1 MLRLQTLA
9 KMLLTDLA
17 CYGRISKVFVFYF
30 LTLSP
35 CRIFCQE
42 LFCDGL
48 SLVEICDFGTVLYP
62 FTTTINKV
70 LYSVFVSNFSNGFW
84 DLKFE
89 IKIYKGHSAESQKCA
104 LMLNDLILCC
114 KDCRRSLFGIFLVSM
129 EIFVFAC
136 FFFLNQP
143 AGAVLLAPRLLGKL
157 NRSNS
162 SNTGYRPQNNIF
174 QFIHT
179 LCRDEKSVKNSIAE
193 YLSPK
198 K

>member
-1 MLRLQTLA
+1 
-9 KMLLTDLA
+9 MLLTDLA

-70 LYSVFVSNFSNGFW
+70 LYSVFVFNFSNGFW

-89 IKIYKGHSAESQKCA
+89 IKIYKGHSAESEKCA
-104 LMLNDLILCC
+104 LMLDDLILCC

-129 EIFVFAC
+129 EIFVFVFGNIC
-136 FFFLNQP
+136 ICIWKYLY
-143 AGAVLLAPRLLGKL
+143 LLA
-157 NRSNS
+157 SFS
-162 SNTGYRPQNNIF
+162 SISQQGPFCLR
-174 QFIHT
+174 
-179 LCRDEKSVKNSIAE
+179 RASWGNSIGPTVPTLDIGHKTIYFNSFTLYAE
-193 YLSPK
+193 MK
-198 K
+198 KA

>member
-70 LYSVFVSNFSNGFW
+70 LYSVFVFNFSNGFW

-104 LMLNDLILCC
+104 LMLDDLILCC

-129 EIFVFAC
+129 EIFVFVFGNICICLLLFPQSASRGRFAC
-136 FFFLNQP
+136 
-143 AGAVLLAPRLLGKL
+143 AAPLGE
-157 NRSNS
+157 
-162 SNTGYRPQNNIF
+162 TQ
-174 QFIHT
+174 
-179 LCRDEKSVKNSIAE
+179 
-193 YLSPK
+193 
-198 K
+198 